1 MRDNLMSI
9 AGGYKGKMLFI
20 DLSKRRAVTRTLWQD
35 FARKFMGGRGFG
47 AKILYDK
54 VAPRTDPLGPE
65 NLLIMATG
73 PLTGTQAPGSKMS
86 MIAKSPASGAYAD
99 SSIGGFMG
107 PQIKFAGY
115 DVIVVQ
121 GRSREPMYLWVNN
134 EAVEFREAGGLW
146 GKNCSET
153 ENAIKKD
160 VGDEKAAVAA
170 IGPAGE
176 RLVAFA
182 CITHNRGR
190 QAGRCGLGAVMG
202 SKNLKA
208 VAVRGDRAV
217 ELAQPRAFGETV
229 REARRL
235 LLKNPSPFKKYGTA
249 EHVLVSNEWGALPT
263 KNYKTGVFEKAHAI
277 SGETMFHEMV
287 VESKACFGCP
297 IACGKLSVVK
307 EGPYGGTAVEGP
319 EYETIAMLGSNC
331 GVGDIKA
338 IARANLLCDELGID
352 TISTGNVV
360 AFAMECYER
369 GIITSK
375 DAGGLD
381 LRFGN
386 VEAYLRLI
394 EMIGTREGLGETLSR
409 GVRRAAA
416 RFGKGSESFAMHT
429 KSLEWSGYECRAALG
444 QALAYAVVDRGAD
457 HNRIWCSDFF
467 IGREKSSPTA
477 SAELAFRHQCT
488 RSACDL
494 LGVCR
499 FVSYQIGFD
508 YYAQMVSQATGW
520 PTSTADIMRTS
531 EMVFTLTRAYNIR
544 EGLSREDD
552 SVPDRCFEEPVPSG
566 STKGHVLNRADFR
579 MALERFYEISGWD
592 RQSGIPLQNRL
603 KELGLEEIAEDLRGI
618 KKTTVS
624 DARSNPVDPT

>member
-1 MRDNLMSI
+1 MAI
-9 AGGYKGKMLFI
+9 AGGYKGKMLFV
-20 DLSKRRAVTRTLWQD
+20 DLSKREAVTRKLGED
-35 FARKFMGGRGFG
+35 LARKFIGGRGFG
-47 AKILYDK
+47 ARILYEK
-54 VAPRTDPLGPE
+54 VAPGTDALGPE

-73 PLTGTQAPGSKMS
+73 PLTGTQVPGSKMS
-86 MIAKSPASGAYAD
+86 IIAKSPASGAYGD
-99 SSIGGFMG
+99 SSIGGFLG

-115 DVIVVQ
+115 DAIIIQ
-121 GRSREPMYLWVNN
+121 GRSRESVYLWVEN
-134 EAVEFREAGGLW
+134 EVLEFRDAKGLW

-153 ENAIKKD
+153 ENEVKKE

-208 VAVRGDRAV
+208 VAVRGDGTV
-217 ELAQPRAFGETV
+217 ELAQPKAFGETV

-235 LLKNPSPFKKYGTA
+235 LLENPSPFKKYGTA

-263 KNYKTGVFEKAHAI
+263 ENYRSGVFEKADAI
-277 SGETMFHEMV
+277 SGETMFQEMV
-287 VESKACFGCP
+287 VASKACFGCP
-297 IACGKLSVVK
+297 IACSKLSVVK
-307 EGPYGGTAVEGP
+307 EGPYAGTKAEGP

-369 GIITSK
+369 GIIASK
-375 DAGGLD
+375 DTGGLD

-394 EMIGTREGLGETLSR
+394 EMIGTREGLGETLSD

-416 RFGKGSESFAMHT
+416 KFGKGSQSFAMQT
-429 KSLEWSGYECRAALG
+429 KGLEWSGYECRAALG

-467 IGREKSSPTA
+467 IGRERASPTA
-477 SAELAFRHQCT
+477 SADLAFRHQCT

-520 PTSTADIMRTS
+520 QISTADIMRTS
-531 EMVFTLTRAYNIR
+531 EMVSTLTRSYNIR

-552 SVPDRCFEEPVPSG
+552 SIPDRCFEEPIPTG
-566 STKGHVLNRADFR
+566 TNKGQVLKRADFR
-579 MALERFYEISGWD
+579 IALERFYQISGWD
-592 RQSGIPLQNRL
+592 RQSGIPLQSKL
-603 KELGLEEIAEDLRGI
+603 EDLGLEEIVEPLRRT
-618 KKTTVS
+618 KKTAVS
-624 DARSNPVDPT
+624 DARSDPVDST